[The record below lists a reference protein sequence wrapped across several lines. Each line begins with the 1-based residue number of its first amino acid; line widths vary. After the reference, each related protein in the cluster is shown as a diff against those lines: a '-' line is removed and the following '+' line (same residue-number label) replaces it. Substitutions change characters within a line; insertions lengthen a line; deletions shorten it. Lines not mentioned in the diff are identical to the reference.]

1 MLITFLV
8 GPSVQ
13 LLMTNPTVLA
23 VKEQLMARFRGRK
36 TDDHLANADAE
47 EDNNIREKAVGICD
61 AVQGIVSFE
70 FSLHQL
76 FFTVL
81 CPQTVRMCT
90 NSTLHLPM

>member
-47 EDNNIREKAVGICD
+47 EDNNIREEAVGICD